1 MEIII
6 SENPAE
12 ASAKA
17 AEAVKMQI
25 LAKRSSVLGLATGGT
40 VMGLYGKL
48 AEMCGRGEVSFK
60 KVSTFLNIRSAIL
73 LVSSFTNFSP
83 VMFSNNSM

>member
-6 SENPAE
+6 SENPSE

-60 KVSTFLNIRSAIL
+60 KVSTFNLDE
-73 LVSSFTNFSP
+73 
-83 VMFSNNSM
+83 

>member
-1 MEIII
+1 MTELIVICDKLHINYHLSSINYHLSTIIYYLSFI
-6 SENPAE
+6 AY
-12 ASAKA
+12 
-17 AEAVKMQI
+17 Q
-25 LAKRSSVLGLATGGT
+25 L
-40 VMGLYGKL
+40 
-48 AEMCGRGEVSFK
+48 FK